1 MQIIQK
7 LNKKNIFKMLPKFLT
22 HFDKKKRRT
31 TMSATKTTT
40 ILSRC
45 TKTTATFPLVLL
57 GSILFLLVLQSGSI
71 NAEKDFNFNDSQV
84 SKKHEIFRLTY
95 YFIPD
100 KVMLNM
106 WLNLALFI
114 KLSFTVKEI
123 CIGRELELN

>member
-1 MQIIQK
+1 
-7 LNKKNIFKMLPKFLT
+7 
-22 HFDKKKRRT
+22 
-31 TMSATKTTT
+31 MSATKTTT

-95 YFIPD
+95 YLIQD
-100 KVMLNM
+100 KVMLKI
-106 WLNLALFI
+106 I
-114 KLSFTVKEI
+114 K
-123 CIGRELELN
+123 